1 MIRTI
6 VRNPRYIILG
16 KVGRSGQQ
24 KVEKG
29 IEKFMPGDLS
39 QETGFTVRLQLK
51 YETPRAV
58 A

>member
-1 MIRTI
+1 MNT
-6 VRNPRYIILG
+6 YIILG
-16 KVGRSGQQ
+16 EVGRSSQQ
-24 KVEKG
+24 KAGEG

-39 QETGFTVRLQLK
+39 QETGFIVRLQLK